1 MYVTNTASSLA
12 KSSSNCNKILNRLD
26 TLLDAVGQTILIADN
41 QISVS
46 EDDHSFTPQSQN
58 PSVTASSLLAV
69 VLTSLA
75 GIAGGVPWALTTVAV
90 PQQVAGTTITARVG
104 ITQRR

>member
-1 MYVTNTASSLA
+1 M
-12 KSSSNCNKILNRLD
+12 
-26 TLLDAVGQTILIADN
+26 LDAVGQTTTIADN

-58 PSVTASSLLAV
+58 PSVTASSLTDV

-75 GIAGGVPWALTTVAV
+75 VIAGGVPWTLTTVAV
-90 PQQVAGTTITARVG
+90 PQQVAGAAITARVG